1 MALFSAGSSLT
12 YHLGSC
18 VKFGKNL
25 SSFHTSSCG
34 VPRGPVLG
42 PVLFVMYTTPLSTR
56 ISSCSLYAD
65 DTQLFFSFS
74 PLNFDSSIS
83 HLQNALQQI
92 SSWKT
97 ANLLTLNSSKTPSK
111 TEFLLIGLK
120 NQLAKIHNSSLDTS
134 NSARNLGFIIDE
146 HLTFSDLI
154 TSPKPVTLTFVNFAV
169 SGLTSIIIGGQRY
182 SFDPTLTLGI
192 R

>member
-1 MALFSAGSSLT
+1 
-12 YHLGSC
+12 
-18 VKFGKNL
+18 
-25 SSFHTSSCG
+25 
-34 VPRGPVLG
+34 
-42 PVLFVMYTTPLSTR
+42 
-56 ISSCSLYAD
+56 
-65 DTQLFFSFS
+65 
-74 PLNFDSSIS
+74 
-83 HLQNALQQI
+83 
-92 SSWKT
+92 
-97 ANLLTLNSSKTPSK
+97 
-111 TEFLLIGLK
+111 LLIGLK